1 MNGTTGPALIMSR
14 YLTPPLHPLANQYRM
29 KARQETIKD
38 ACSKTMRWALHLA
51 SEELA
56 GLERLNPETLGIDD
70 PQLRRH
76 YWKDFIESPE
86 SEPFR
91 VQRV

>member
-1 MNGTTGPALIMSR
+1 MNETTGPALILSR
-14 YLTPPLHPLANQYRM
+14 YLTPPLHPLADNFRQT
-29 KARQETIKD
+29 ARRQTIKD

-56 GLERLNPETLGIDD
+56 GLERLNPDTLGAPD
-70 PQLRRH
+70 PQLRRA